1 MTMGIL
7 LTVLLTAPMIVCGA
21 DIGEAGDSRPP
32 TTIVFF
38 GGCKTHDPGAHEH
51 LRAAQL
57 LKQCL
62 DTAPGIPRLRTR
74 IYLDAWPQDPSELDD
89 AATIVLSWEGWGL
102 HLVNAR
108 YPERAQKLDQLMK
121 RGVGLVCFHAATAV
135 EKSVES
141 YYLDWVGGNKS
152 PDYSLHPM
160 ARGIDVSLADPGHA
174 ICRGVG
180 PMRFAEEEFYCK
192 ILFRAGDQ
200 RVRPI
205 LTAMLPPERPEE
217 QVIGWAVERA
227 DGGRAFACTGP
238 HYHASFQNE
247 DLRRLALNAILW
259 TAKIDVPSGGVR
271 SAVLPADFDPSPAPE
286 GKPPTVRPCG
296 SQQELWRYAGL
307 VCRS

>member
-1 MTMGIL
+1 MLRGEGSDMSIL
-7 LTVLLTAPMIVCGA
+7 LTAILAGPMIACGA
-21 DIGEAGDSRPP
+21 DSGEAAHRRPP
-32 TTIVFF
+32 ATIVFF
-38 GGCKTHDPGAHEH
+38 GGCKTHAPGAHEH
-51 LRAAQL
+51 LRGAQL

-62 DTAPGIPRLRTR
+62 DTASGLPRLRTR
-74 IYLDAWPQDPSELDD
+74 IYLDTWPQDPAELDD
-89 AATIVLSWEGWGL
+89 AATIVLTWEGWGS

-108 YPERAQKLDQLMK
+108 HPQRVQTLDQLMK

-160 ARGIDVSLADPGHA
+160 ARGIDVALADPEHA
-174 ICRGVG
+174 ICRGVR

-192 ILFRAGDQ
+192 ILFRPGDS
-200 RVRPI
+200 RVKPI
-205 LTAMLPPERPEE
+205 LTAMLPPERPEK

-259 TAKIDVPSGGVR
+259 TAQIDVPGGGVQ
-271 SAVLPADFDPSPAPE
+271 SAVSPDDFRIAP
-286 GKPPTVRPCG
+286 
-296 SQQELWRYAGL
+296 
-307 VCRS
+307 

>member
-1 MTMGIL
+1 MLFPGKQWHTRRGKEGTTVAFL
-7 LTVLLTAPMIVCGA
+7 LTAILTAPMIACGA
-21 DIGEAGDSRPP
+21 DSGEAGESRTP

-38 GGCKTHDPGAHEH
+38 GGCKTHAPGAHEH
-51 LRAAQL
+51 LRGAQL
-57 LKQCL
+57 MKQCL
-62 DTAPGIPRLRTR
+62 DTAPDIPRLRTR
-74 IYLDAWPQDPSELDD
+74 IYLDTWPQDPGELDD
-89 AATIVLSWEGWGL
+89 AATIVLTWEGWGA

-108 YPERAQKLDQLMK
+108 HPERAQKLDQLMK

-135 EKSVES
+135 EKNVES

-160 ARGIDVSLADPGHA
+160 ARGIDVALADPQHV

-192 ILFRAGDQ
+192 ILFRPGDQ

-205 LTAMLPPERPEE
+205 LTALLPPERPE
-217 QVIGWAVERA
+217 QQIIGWAVERA

-238 HYHASFQNE
+238 HYHASFRNE

-259 TAKIDVPSGGVR
+259 TAKIEVPRGGVQ
-271 SAVLPADFDPSPAPE
+271 STVSPEDFRIAPVPQT
-286 GKPPTVRPCG
+286 KPPAAPP
-296 SQQELWRYAGL
+296 
-307 VCRS
+307 